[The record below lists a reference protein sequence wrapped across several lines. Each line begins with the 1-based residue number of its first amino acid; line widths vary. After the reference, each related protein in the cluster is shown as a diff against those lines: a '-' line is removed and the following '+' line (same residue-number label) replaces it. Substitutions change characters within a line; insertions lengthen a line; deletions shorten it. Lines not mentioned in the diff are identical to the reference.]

1 MRRSDPVRRLNIVL
15 VLVAF
20 VLSLFAGRLVQL
32 QGIESQTYAQK
43 AVRQRLVTM
52 DLPAIRGK
60 ITDRFGAPLA
70 MTVDARA
77 IYADPT
83 MIDPAQK
90 GRIAGVLAPLLDV
103 PAEDI
108 ARKISVPNSAYEVL
122 ARGVSPERA
131 RRVSAT
137 AFKGIGAVPEYRR
150 VYPGR
155 EVAANVVGFVG
166 SDGTGLAGLEYGLN
180 KLLAGRDGWQRVEIS
195 RKGQHIPMG
204 TDQRQDPVP
213 GRGVRLTIDRDI
225 QWRAQQAIARK
236 VRATQ
241 ARNGSVIVMDP
252 RTGEIIAM
260 ATAPTFDPAKQAQAR
275 RADIQNNTL
284 TEVFE
289 PGSTNKVITA
299 AAAMEDAGVRADT
312 VFTVP
317 WTIRREGRPFRD
329 SHPHPTRRMTFG
341 GVLATS
347 SNIGTILAGERV
359 TKERLYGYL
368 RAFGFGQPTGL
379 RFPGE
384 SPGLLHPPARW
395 YGGERYTVSFGQGVS
410 VNALQMASV
419 YATIANGGLRVAP
432 TLVAGTLDEEGNLT
446 PARKPPAQ
454 RVISP
459 WTATELSRILEGVTT
474 AEGTAPAAKI
484 PGYRVAGKT
493 GTAERVNP
501 ACACYRRGGYTAS
514 FVGYAPADAPQ
525 LVAQVVL
532 QDPKRGHYGGEVAA
546 PVFREVMSFALQSR
560 KIPPTGSRSPKIRIY
575 ADQ

>member
-1 MRRSDPVRRLNIVL
+1 MRRSDPVRRLNVVL
-15 VLVAF
+15 ILVAF

-32 QGIESQTYAQK
+32 QGIESQQYAQR

-52 DLPAIRGK
+52 DLPAVRGK
-60 ITDRFGAPLA
+60 ITDRFGEPLA

-90 GRIAGVLAPLLDV
+90 GKIASVLAPLLGV

-131 RRVSAT
+131 RKVSET
-137 AFKGIGAVPEYRR
+137 EFKGIGAVPEYRR
-150 VYPGR
+150 VYPNR

-166 SDGTGLAGLEYGLN
+166 NDGTGLAGLEYGLN
-180 KLLAGRDGWQRVEIS
+180 KMLSGRDGWQRVEIS

-213 GRGVRLTIDRDI
+213 GRGVRLTIDRDV
-225 QWRAQQAIARK
+225 QWRAQQAIAKK
-236 VRATQ
+236 VRSTR
-241 ARNGSVIVMDP
+241 ARSGSVIVMDP
-252 RTGEIIAM
+252 RTGEILAM
-260 ATAPTFDPAKQAQAR
+260 ATAPTFDPGEQAKAR
-275 RADIQNNTL
+275 RSDIPNHTV
-284 TEVFE
+284 TDVFE

-299 AAAMEDAGVRADT
+299 AAAMEEAGVRADT

-317 WTIRREGRPFRD
+317 WRVRRDGQTFQD
-329 SHPHPTRRMTFG
+329 SHAHPTRQMTFG

-347 SNIGTILAGERV
+347 SNVGTIMAGERV
-359 TKERLYGYL
+359 PKERLYAYL

-379 RFPGE
+379 SFPGE

-419 YATIANGGLRVAP
+419 YATLANGGVRVPP
-432 TLVAGTLDEEGNLT
+432 TLVAGTLDEQGNLT
-446 PARKPPAQ
+446 PVRKPQPR
-454 RVISP
+454 RVVSQ
-459 WTATELSRILEGVTT
+459 WTASELSRILEGVTT
-474 AEGTAPAAKI
+474 AEGGTAPAAKI

-493 GTAERVNP
+493 GTADRVNP
-501 ACACYRRGGYTAS
+501 ECGCYRGYTAS
-514 FVGYAPADAPQ
+514 FAGYAPADAPQ